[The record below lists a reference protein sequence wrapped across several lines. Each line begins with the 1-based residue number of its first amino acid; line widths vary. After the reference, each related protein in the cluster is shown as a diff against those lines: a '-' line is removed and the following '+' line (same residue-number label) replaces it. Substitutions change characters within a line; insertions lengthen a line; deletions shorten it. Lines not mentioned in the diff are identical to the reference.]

1 MEISLAGMKVE
12 VCVQSLCSKLGLK
25 YQLYIC
31 DLLDKPSKL
40 AALGSVFMLVF
51 FFLIIIFFVLLCFV
65 FRVCVGGNRIQTITQ
80 NLSTCEFEIQSPTSE
95 DLSTLKC
102 ILKRKKLNCI

>member
-51 FFLIIIFFVLLCFV
+51 FLIIIFFCFALLCFQG
-65 FRVCVGGNRIQTITQ
+65 VCGG
-80 NLSTCEFEIQSPTSE
+80 E
-95 DLSTLKC
+95 
-102 ILKRKKLNCI
+102 

>member
-40 AALGSVFMLVF
+40 AALGSVFMLL
-51 FFLIIIFFVLLCFV
+51 FLIIIIFVLLCFV

-102 ILKRKKLNCI
+102 ISKRKKLNCI

>member
-51 FFLIIIFFVLLCFV
+51 FFNYYFFCFALLCFQG
-65 FRVCVGGNRIQTITQ
+65 VCGG
-80 NLSTCEFEIQSPTSE
+80 E
-95 DLSTLKC
+95 
-102 ILKRKKLNCI
+102 